1 MVVKIFE
8 HFLRTISVC
17 TVSTLY
23 VLFHLILQNLY
34 ESVGIFNLIFQM
46 RIVSHWSKKHVS
58 RKVTELGAVNLNPK
72 PLSVFHKNMDPFISS
87 DTNLNSSLLPSL
99 YN

>member
-46 RIVSHWSKKHVS
+46 RIVRVIGPRNMCLEKS
-58 RKVTELGAVNLNPK
+58 LNWEQ
-72 PLSVFHKNMDPFISS
+72 SI
-87 DTNLNSSLLPSL
+87 
-99 YN
+99 